1 MARPLKPTDE
11 RPVQI
16 IGPEIRLYGSE
27 PELLAFFAQ
36 YKPGQYATAIKRA
49 IRAALNG
56 GGLELGGRLT
66 PPIATTADED
76 EDDFADFVS

>member
-1 MARPLKPTDE
+1 MARPLKPPDE

-36 YKPGQYATAIKRA
+36 YKPRQYATAIKRA

-56 GGLELGGRLT
+56 GGLELGGRVAL
-66 PPIATTADED
+66 PNAATADED
-76 EDDFADFVS
+76 EDNFADFVS